1 MIWFHLRIQEF
12 QTGGGVEYWGL
23 VWYPFLQMFV
33 VSGVF
38 FVFCLMSHSRKFSIH
53 GEERHFCGKG
63 LQNFVGCPAFTIFDQ
78 GGIFIVPHMYSNG
91 ASAFMLSFE
100 GLPLLDALY
109 IKQGVLRIYCNVD
122 PKGLFVVST
131 KNEINIVNIACW
143 LQLYVRLAVKFYKIS
158 KQCKIFQTDFECSLG
173 PGIYRFCIRCVIEYA

>member
-1 MIWFHLRIQEF
+1 MIPFADPGISDRGRRGILGI
-12 QTGGGVEYWGL
+12 GL
-23 VWYPFLQMFV
+23 IPLLTNVCSVWVF
-33 VSGVF
+33 F

-91 ASAFMLSFE
+91 ASSFMLSFE

-109 IKQGVLRIYCNVD
+109 IKQGVLRIYCNLD

-131 KNEINIVNIACW
+131 KNEINIVNIAC
-143 LQLYVRLAVKFYKIS
+143 
-158 KQCKIFQTDFECSLG
+158 
-173 PGIYRFCIRCVIEYA
+173 